1 MSKIQIQHFFD
12 PATSTLTYVV
22 HDPKTLDAVIIDPV
36 WDYDPA
42 ASKLTTKSMDLVMAY
57 IKENTL
63 TPHYVMETHAHA
75 DHLSSSQLFK
85 NVFPGIKVAIGERIT
100 EVQKIFKPVFNM
112 PKDFNVF
119 GADFDVLLKEG
130 ETLSAGSLNIKTFF
144 TPGHTPACASY
155 LIDDALFTGDA
166 VFMPD
171 SGTGR
176 CDFPAGSAESLYD
189 SVHGKI
195 YNLPDSTRI
204 FVGHDYQPNG
214 RELKFETSVAEQ
226 KEKNIQLK
234 AHTSKAEFVEFRT
247 KRDATLSAPK
257 LLLPSIQINI
267 RAGHLPAPED
277 NGTSYI
283 KLPLRQ

>member
-1 MSKIQIQHFFD
+1 MNKIQIQHFFD

-22 HDPKTLDAVIIDPV
+22 HDPKTLDAVVIDPV

-42 ASKLTTKSMDLVMAY
+42 ASKLSTKSMDQVVAY
-57 IKENTL
+57 IKENKL

-85 NVFPGIKVAIGERIT
+85 NIFPGIKVAIGERIT

-130 ETLSAGSLNIKTFF
+130 ETLAAGSLKIKTFF

-195 YNLPDSTRI
+195 YNLPDSTRV

-267 RAGHLPAPED
+267 RAGHLPPPED